1 MRFPSELIDLIVSQG
16 LDSCRTS
23 IAWSNI
29 SRHYRDLITKQL
41 GLIVLDDGTKES
53 DETKLVLD
61 YQVLMV
67 EGNTLHFETDHLEY
81 EKLKQFVVNFSRL
94 LVVIHS
100 DRSYNDVLASILN
113 DIARF
118 SAAGTSL
125 CIVYSNSLNF
135 LSKLYFRELSLYQD
149 KIRLCELHVL
159 GNGKA
164 SVDEVCDLNTLF
176 ERTYL
181 YNLKSIYSLDVQSS
195 QHQLISQEPLTI
207 KQLNFVA
214 YDEASSGFFSQC
226 PNLKAI
232 ESMKYPIKY
241 QDTLYRLPRCDSIT
255 LTHYVSGC
263 HYSALDGSAVGKELT
278 LVPSLRSEDPQFHGL
293 YFPRLKSLKLK
304 LSDAVSHLV
313 RFHNCNFSSLDE
325 LACGSCT
332 IPWDDMLSAGWSPG
346 ELAVTLTSDDQ
357 LRWLT
362 SSPPGIDR
370 LRILNPQTRF
380 MEFPASRIF
389 ETSNLNFNTISL
401 ELNIIWQCYLLQ
413 KLILPNL
420 EPRECLMITLDEN
433 ALSESLASS
442 SGKGLNLEL
451 EDDYIVFRVPPLRH
465 FQLIE
470 ISSRNAVTES
480 SCVSRTSPVDTALAS
495 SHAKMNSLYFD
506 ADATGE
512 ICYAVSPSEF
522 RRNSLAGLTNES
534 ARRQSAIVFLNGSRT
549 RRASSISSSNFDPVV
564 PASSDNPFDGDT
576 VIFEFSKCSPAVFT
590 TNLDALES
598 SLFSWKNL
606 ESNRIPFLRVL
617 VRDQDVHNQVGDF
630 DSIIPILVP
639 RIIEVLKF
647 PYDIRL
653 PMMVIDKFQA
663 VVDLTNLTFVVT
675 VEQRL
680 KLSTDMQAYLGYK
693 GCKIP
698 VLTDQPNTGLT
709 VSILLCFD
717 EIEYDIE
724 VKNGF

>member
-23 IAWSNI
+23 IAWCKI
-29 SRHYRDLITKQL
+29 SGHYKDLITKRL
-41 GLIVLDDGTKES
+41 GLVVLDDGTKES
-53 DETKLVLD
+53 DETRSFLD

-67 EGNTLHFETDHLEY
+67 KENSLHFETDHPEY
-81 EKLKQFVVNFSRL
+81 EKLKQFIVKFSSL

-100 DRSYNDVLASILN
+100 GRSYNDVLASILN

-118 SAAGTSL
+118 STSGTSL

-159 GNGKA
+159 GNGEA

-195 QHQLISQEPLTI
+195 QHQLISQDLLTI

-226 PNLKAI
+226 PNLKVI

-241 QDTLYRLPRCDSIT
+241 QDTLYRLPHCDSIT
-255 LTHYVSGC
+255 LTHYVNGC
-263 HYSALDGSAVGKELT
+263 HYPPLDGSRVNKELT
-278 LVPSLRSEDPQFHGL
+278 LIPSLRSEDPEFHGL
-293 YFPRLKSLKLK
+293 YFPRLKLLKLK

-313 RFHNCNFSSLDE
+313 RFHNCNFSSLNE
-325 LACGSCT
+325 FACGSCT
-332 IPWDDMLSAGWSPG
+332 VPWDDMVTAGWSSG
-346 ELAVTLTSDDQ
+346 ELAVTLTSDEQ
-357 LRWLT
+357 LQWLT
-362 SSPPGIDR
+362 SSPPGIDK

-380 MEFPASRIF
+380 MEFPASGIF
-389 ETSNLNFNTISL
+389 ETSKLNFNTISL
-401 ELNIIWQCYLLQ
+401 ELNIVWQCYLLQ
-413 KLILPNL
+413 KLILPHL
-420 EPRECLMITLDEN
+420 EPSQCLMIVFDEN
-433 ALSESLASS
+433 SLLESLTLKR
-442 SGKGLNLEL
+442 GKELNLEF
-451 EDDYIVFRVPPLRH
+451 EDDYIVFKVPPLRH

-470 ISSRNAVTES
+470 ISPRSVIAKHSGMS
-480 SCVSRTSPVDTALAS
+480 SSSPIDTASTSP
-495 SHAKMNSLYFD
+495 HAKINNLYFD
-506 ADATGE
+506 ADATRE
-512 ICYAVSPSEF
+512 MCYAVSPSEF

-534 ARRQSAIVFLNGSRT
+534 ARRQSAIIFPNGSRT

-564 PASSDNPFDGDT
+564 PTTNDNPFDGDN
-576 VIFEFSKCSPAVFT
+576 VVFEFSKSSPVVFT
-590 TNLDALES
+590 TNLDALKS

-617 VRDQDVHNQVGDF
+617 VQDQDVLNQISDLN
-630 DSIIPILVP
+630 SIIPILAP

-653 PMMVIDKFQA
+653 PMMVIDKFQV
-663 VVDLTNLTFVVT
+663 VVDLTDLGFVVT
-675 VEQRL
+675 SEQRL
-680 KLSTDMQAYLGYK
+680 KFSTEMQAYLEYKGYK
-693 GCKIP
+693 TP
-698 VLTDQPNTGLT
+698 VLTDQSKTSLM

-717 EIEYDIE
+717 EIDYDVE
-724 VKNGF
+724 ESF